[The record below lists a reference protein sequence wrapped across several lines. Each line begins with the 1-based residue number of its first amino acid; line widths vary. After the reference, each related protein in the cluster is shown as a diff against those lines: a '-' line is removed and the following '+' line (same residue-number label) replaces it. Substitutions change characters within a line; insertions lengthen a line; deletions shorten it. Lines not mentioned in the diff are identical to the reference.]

1 MIKVIFFQTNSVMKA
16 ILSDGVTKVLK
27 RTDGNL
33 IIRFCPIRPGG
44 GKDRCFQERRSG
56 RVPGRPEAQ
65 KSDPPEAGR
74 TAFSREAG
82 ADASPGVPKRKKN
95 IANSPGKE
103 YNVPIDAGK
112 EAIYP

>member
-1 MIKVIFFQTNSVMKA
+1 MIKVIFFQTNSLIKA
-16 ILSDGVTKVLK
+16 ILSDGIMKVLK
-27 RTDGNL
+27 RAGGNH

-44 GKDRCFQERRSG
+44 GKDRFFPGSRGGC
-56 RVPGRPEAQ
+56 VPGRREAK
-65 KSDPPEAGR
+65 KSDPPGGGR
-74 TAFSREAG
+74 TAFSRKAG
-82 ADASPGVPKRKKN
+82 ADASPGVAKRKKN

>member
-1 MIKVIFFQTNSVMKA
+1 MKA

-27 RTDGNL
+27 RAGGNH

-44 GKDRCFQERRSG
+44 GKDRCFPGSRNG
-56 RVPGRPEAQ
+56 CVPGRREAQ

-74 TAFSREAG
+74 TAVSRRDG
-82 ADASPGVPKRKKN
+82 ADASPGVGKRKKN